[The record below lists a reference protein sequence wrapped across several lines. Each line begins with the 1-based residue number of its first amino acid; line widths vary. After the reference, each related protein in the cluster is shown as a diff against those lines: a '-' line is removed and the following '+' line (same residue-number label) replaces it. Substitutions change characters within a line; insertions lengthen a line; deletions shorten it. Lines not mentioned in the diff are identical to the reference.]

1 MTSSGSFGEALS
13 PLACDAA
20 AKAKLQGALDQFKD
34 ARPAEL
40 DQQFLNSGA
49 GKDKPEKKG
58 KKKNKKKAE

>member
-1 MTSSGSFGEALS
+1 MCPSS
-13 PLACDAA
+13 DATA

-34 ARPAEL
+34 ARPAAL